1 VGHDRALNEARGRL
15 RLVRCRCATKTRL
28 VEPLLHLFVYERSTG
43 SCKVLNHAQFQS
55 NGALLY
61 LMKCAEMSADT
72 LVCSAQAADISILR
86 LAFMNRHHCSIHPR
100 GILISNSCERR
111 HDGSGASLNTGR
123 APGEE
128 RSTRRY
134 VIGGGK
140 TMARM
145 PFEGELAR
153 THARTHC
160 TQRCVCFTRTHARH
174 ACIDTRIY
182 FRAFCTEVVD
192 AGFYKAR

>member
-72 LVCSAQAADISILR
+72 LVCSAQAADISIKR
-86 LAFMNRHHCSIHPR
+86 LASMNRHHCSIHPR
-100 GILISNSCERR
+100 GILISSFSERR

-123 APGEE
+123 ALGEE

-153 THARTHC
+153 THARTARRDAFVSRARMLAKHAS
-160 TQRCVCFTRTHARH
+160 TRAYTFAPF
-174 ACIDTRIY
+174 AL
-182 FRAFCTEVVD
+182 
-192 AGFYKAR
+192 KW